1 MEMGRAPEI
10 KQGTG
15 CLIWIASTMAA
26 VWAFAEAQQRTGLML
41 LAVAG
46 VGILI
51 ALQVM

>member
-1 MEMGRAPEI
+1 MRRANEV
-10 KQGTG
+10 KQGAG
-15 CLIWIASTMAA
+15 CLIWIASTIAA
-26 VWAFAEAQQRTGLML
+26 VWAFAAAQQGTGLML